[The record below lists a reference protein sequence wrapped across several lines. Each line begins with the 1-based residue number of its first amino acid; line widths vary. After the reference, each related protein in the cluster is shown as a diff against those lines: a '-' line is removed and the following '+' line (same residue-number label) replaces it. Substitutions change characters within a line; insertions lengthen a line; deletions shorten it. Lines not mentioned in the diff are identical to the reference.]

1 MVGYLPSELLDV
13 LHMITAESGHDSFA
27 TAAYALLD
35 PIEHR
40 LRWAAAG
47 HLPPLEFDDEGAHY
61 VDDVRSPPLG
71 CPSPPIV
78 EQVANVSAAGR
89 GIVLV
94 TDGLVESR
102 NRSLDAGMELLR
114 ELVAAN
120 PASGAEQLTD
130 LITDELCHAPEDDCC
145 IVVLR
150 RL

>member
-1 MVGYLPSELLDV
+1 MVGYAPSEVLDV
-13 LHMITAESGHDSFA
+13 LHMITAESGRDSFA

-35 PIEHR
+35 PTEHR

-47 HLPPLEFDDEGAHY
+47 HLPLLQFDDGGARY
-61 VDDVRSPPLG
+61 IADVRNPPLG

-78 EQVANVSAAGR
+78 EQVAAVPVGS

-102 NRSLDAGMELLR
+102 SRRLDEGMDLLLD
-114 ELVAAN
+114 LVTKHAA
-120 PASGAEQLTD
+120 SSAEELTD
-130 LITDELCHAPEDDCC
+130 LITDELCSEPEDDCC